1 MGLTDLCVSAALD
14 AVKEH
19 MDVPWSS
26 RHHALASSPTS
37 PTAEHLDVVANAD
50 GSAAPS
56 DITSKNET
64 SEASDTKDVAEK
76 ARILSLHHFSQA
88 LKEIT
93 PSSSETLGSLADL
106 RKWNEEFGEGR
117 RDRKKHQVWGKD
129 RFGFVNN
136 SSDVIQDGRVA
147 NP

>member
-1 MGLTDLCVSAALD
+1 M
-14 AVKEH
+14 
-19 MDVPWSS
+19 
-26 RHHALASSPTS
+26 
-37 PTAEHLDVVANAD
+37 
-50 GSAAPS
+50 
-56 DITSKNET
+56 SKNET
-64 SEASDTKDVAEK
+64 SESSDVKDVPEK
-76 ARILSLHHFSQA
+76 ARVLCLHHFSQA

-136 SSDVIQDGRVA
+136 SLDATQDGRVA